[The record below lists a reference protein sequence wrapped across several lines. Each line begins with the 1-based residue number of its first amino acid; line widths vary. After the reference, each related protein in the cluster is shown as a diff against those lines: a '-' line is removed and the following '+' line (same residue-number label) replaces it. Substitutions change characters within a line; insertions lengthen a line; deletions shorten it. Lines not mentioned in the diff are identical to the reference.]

1 MNRPLR
7 ECANPGNH
15 FEKQSQG
22 GPNESSRAHLNCY
35 RSHLR
40 CQVEIVN
47 VTKLLLMGGFGGTS
61 PNCQGRGDS
70 QALCCHLLAVDQLDE
85 HVERARTNFLE
96 VLNNGR

>member
-7 ECANPGNH
+7 ECANPGNY
-15 FEKQSQG
+15 FEKQSEG

-61 PNCQGRGDS
+61 PNYQGRGDS
-70 QALCCHLLAVDQLDE
+70 QALCRDFFALNLRNE